1 MDLLKQISERIY
13 HLKSGENVTISA
25 QNLLISRTDFQSLLI
40 YLEQESKKGGFS
52 IQENPKQKNKFENTS
67 LTINKI

>member
-1 MDLLKQISERIY
+1 MDLLKQISERIN

-25 QNLLISRTDFQSLLI
+25 QNLLISRTDFQSI
-40 YLEQESKKGGFS
+40 FVYLEQESKKGGFS
-52 IQENPKQKNKFENTS
+52 IHPNSRQKNGFENTS